1 MLVFLGAFIM
11 NLALSLHPGDLG
23 DPFATAARAMPCD
36 DRPATTKTFPLAMAG
51 EGERVRIQTLQGG
64 KGLAKRLTELGLNP
78 GTEVRIV
85 ARQGG
90 GLVVARGETRLA
102 LGCGMAVKIL
112 VEAVAG

>member
-1 MLVFLGAFIM
+1 M
-11 NLALSLHPGDLG
+11 NLAYSLHPSDLIS
-23 DPFATAARAMPCD
+23 PTPPTEASATPSSTQSSTQA
-36 DRPATTKTFPLAMAG
+36 FPLILAD

-102 LGCGMAVKIL
+102 LGGGMASKIL
-112 VEAVAG
+112 VEAIAR

>member
-1 MLVFLGAFIM
+1 M
-11 NLALSLHPGDLG
+11 NLAYSLHSAGLVESCAS
-23 DPFATAARAMPCD
+23 ATAAAPTA
-36 DRPATTKTFPLAMAG
+36 PLIEPEQVATLSKPFPLMLADD
-51 EGERVRIQTLQGG
+51 GERVRIQTLQGG

-102 LGCGMAVKIL
+102 LGGGMASKIL
-112 VEAVAG
+112 VEAIAR

>member
-1 MLVFLGAFIM
+1 M
-11 NLALSLHPGDLG
+11 NFALSLHPGDIG
-23 DPFATAARAMPCD
+23 DAVP
-36 DRPATTKTFPLAMAG
+36 PATRAAHREDQPAAAKTFPLAMVG
-51 EGERVRIQTLQGG
+51 EGEQVRIRTLQGG

-78 GTEVRIV
+78 GTEVRVV

-112 VEAVAG
+112 VEAIEG

>member
-1 MLVFLGAFIM
+1 M

-23 DPFATAARAMPCD
+23 DPFPSAARVDHREDP
-36 DRPATTKTFPLAMAG
+36 PAVKTFPLAMAG

>member
-1 MLVFLGAFIM
+1 M
-11 NLALSLHPGDLG
+11 NLACSLHPADLG
-23 DPFATAARAMPCD
+23 DPCATPLRDHPEVQ
-36 DRPATTKTFPLAMAG
+36 RTGQTFPLAMAG
-51 EGERVRIQTLQGG
+51 EGERVRIQTLHGG

-78 GTEVRIV
+78 GTEVRVI

-112 VEAVAG
+112 VEAMEG

>member
-1 MLVFLGAFIM
+1 MFIGACHM
-11 NLALSLHPGDLG
+11 NLALSLYPDDLC
-23 DPFATAARAMPCD
+23 DPLPPAAQVDHRD
-36 DRPATTKTFPLAMAG
+36 DRRSVARTFPLAMAG
-51 EGERVRIQTLQGG
+51 EGERVRIQSLQGG

-102 LGCGMAVKIL
+102 LGCGMAVKIS
-112 VEAVAG
+112 VEAIDG

>member
-1 MLVFLGAFIM
+1 M
-11 NLALSLHPGDLG
+11 
-23 DPFATAARAMPCD
+23 
-36 DRPATTKTFPLAMAG
+36 TKTFPLAMAG
-51 EGERVRIQTLQGG
+51 EGERVRIRMLQGG

-85 ARQGG
+85 TSQGG

-112 VEAVAG
+112 VEAIDG

>member
-1 MLVFLGAFIM
+1 M
-11 NLALSLHPGDLG
+11 NLALSLHPGDIG
-23 DPFATAARAMPCD
+23 DPFSPFTAARVDHREDQQA
-36 DRPATTKTFPLAMAG
+36 AAKTFPLAMAG
-51 EGERVRIQTLQGG
+51 EGERVRIQSLQGG

-102 LGCGMAVKIL
+102 IGCGMAVKIL
-112 VEAVAG
+112 VEAIDG

>member
-1 MLVFLGAFIM
+1 MTR
-11 NLALSLHPGDLG
+11 ALSSHPGDIG
-23 DPFATAARAMPCD
+23 DPVFCPAVHIDRCESQPAA
-36 DRPATTKTFPLAMAG
+36 KTFPLAMAG

-78 GTEVRIV
+78 GTEVCIV
-85 ARQGG
+85 TRQGG

-112 VEAVAG
+112 VEAIDG